1 MWVVTEREAAAM
13 YARASLKWYGPR
25 ARSVVHSMI
34 SNMAKK
40 GDLKGLRAWRL
51 VFEQLAEAEQQQA
64 NLPEA
69 RRAEA

>member
-1 MWVVTEREAAAM
+1 
-13 YARASLKWYGPR
+13 
-25 ARSVVHSMI
+25 MI
-34 SNMAKK
+34 SKMAKK